1 MTMSETTGPA
11 RLPVIDS
18 LRALALWGV
27 ITMNIMA
34 MVMAL
39 DAAAVIE
46 KAAPLDYAVAAF
58 DLILIQGKA
67 RSVFAF
73 LFGVGF
79 GLLMSRTGPGFVG
92 FYLRRMSVL
101 LTLGVINLVFLF
113 WGDIL
118 ILYALLGMVLILF
131 RRWSDKAIL
140 WLGLTLILVPPL
152 VAGIIEVVTGAP
164 IRGLSGLTPGEGWA
178 LIEARAPIYA
188 DGSYLQFM
196 ASNLRYYADHHLHD
210 TADVLTYDLGVM
222 GLFLLGLW
230 TARKGVFADIPT
242 WRPVLKRI
250 ALFSLP
256 VGFVLSAIH
265 GSGRM
270 GIEAG
275 PVFST
280 VVTAAYVG
288 LPIMAMGYAAMFT
301 LWLSGGGR
309 WLQRALTPMGRMAL
323 TGYLASNLIGGFV
336 WYGWGLGL
344 MGQINVAGM
353 GAIAF
358 GVFLTLCIFSAIW
371 LKVFRQGPA
380 EAVWRRLSGRRT
392 RPT

>member
-164 IRGLSGLTPGEGWA
+164 IRGQGEEIA
-178 LIEARAPIYA
+178 A
-188 DGSYLQFM
+188 
-196 ASNLRYYADHHLHD
+196 
-210 TADVLTYDLGVM
+210 V
-222 GLFLLGLW
+222 
-230 TARKGVFADIPT
+230 
-242 WRPVLKRI
+242 PV
-250 ALFSLP
+250 
-256 VGFVLSAIH
+256 SAI
-265 GSGRM
+265 
-270 GIEAG
+270 
-275 PVFST
+275 
-280 VVTAAYVG
+280 
-288 LPIMAMGYAAMFT
+288 PI
-301 LWLSGGGR
+301 
-309 WLQRALTPMGRMAL
+309 
-323 TGYLASNLIGGFV
+323 
-336 WYGWGLGL
+336 
-344 MGQINVAGM
+344 
-353 GAIAF
+353 
-358 GVFLTLCIFSAIW
+358 
-371 LKVFRQGPA
+371 
-380 EAVWRRLSGRRT
+380 RRRE
-392 RPT
+392 

>member
-1 MTMSETTGPA
+1 MSTIETPGPA

-27 ITMNIMA
+27 IAMNIMS

-46 KAAPLDYAVAAF
+46 KAGPADFAVAAF
-58 DLILIQGKA
+58 DLILVQGKA

-92 FYLRRMSVL
+92 FYLRRMAVL
-101 LTLGVINLVFLF
+101 LAIGLFNLAFLF

-118 ILYALLGMVLILF
+118 ILYALLGMVLMLF
-131 RRWSDKAIL
+131 RRWSDRSIL
-140 WLGLTLILVPPL
+140 TLGLVLTLAPPL
-152 VAGIIEVVTGAP
+152 LAGAIEAITGAP
-164 IRGLSGLTPGEGWA
+164 IRGLSGLTSAEGWR

-188 DGSYLQFM
+188 EGSYLQVV
-196 ASNLRYYADHHLHD
+196 AANLRYYVDHNLHD
-210 TADVLTYDLGVM
+210 TAYVLTYDLGVL

-230 TARKGVFADIPT
+230 TARKGVFADIAA
-242 WRPVLKRI
+242 WRPRLRRI
-250 ALFSLP
+250 AWICLP
-256 VGFVLSAIH
+256 IGFVLSAVH

-275 PVFST
+275 PLLRAA
-280 VVTAAYVG
+280 VTAAYVG
-288 LPIMAMGYAAMFT
+288 LPVMAMGYAALFT
-301 LWLSGGGR
+301 LWLSGKGK
-309 WLQRALTPMGRMAL
+309 WLQRGLTPMGRMAL
-323 TGYLASNLIGGFV
+323 TGYLASNLIGGFI

-353 GAIAF
+353 AAIGLAIF
-358 GVFLTLCIFSAIW
+358 VALCVFSAVW
-371 LKVFRQGPA
+371 LKLFPQGPA
-380 EAVWRRLSGRRT
+380 EALWRRLSGRRS
-392 RPT
+392 RPV